1 MKKAVKIIPLVFIFH
16 LLVFWGCDKQ
26 EHTLPVD
33 FNLQF
38 EIDKKPVME
47 GRLTIES
54 IVISLGSIDIDGR
67 REVGENVF
75 MTRKFE
81 NGETIDVSG
90 TLPENK
96 LSFNLPQG
104 IYDPLTFL
112 LNFKPDPE
120 EEDLDDDIEDWLED
134 LEEGDE
140 DIEDLQEDLGEIIED
155 YLDEVQPCILVK
167 ARYQRSNIFYHVI
180 FAVNDPLLFRVM
192 ARNSEGGITV
202 SLSKDRINEGV
213 IVLDPSYWFSVI
225 SPSMLESAFIGIID
239 DDDDDDDD
247 DNDGD
252 DDDNGYAK
260 YIFLHKKVNSQLF
273 TTILNRLEEST
284 ILYIKE

>member
-1 MKKAVKIIPLVFIFH
+1 MKKVFKIIPLLFIFI
-16 LLVFWGCDKQ
+16 LLIFWGCDKE

-38 EIDKKPVME
+38 EVDTRPVME

-54 IVISLGSIDIDGR
+54 IKISLGSIDIDGK

-75 MTRKFE
+75 MTRRFE
-81 NGETIDVSG
+81 DGKTIDISG
-90 TLPENK
+90 TLPENR

-112 LNFKPDPE
+112 LNFKTDPD
-120 EEDLDDDIEDWLED
+120 EEDLNDDINDWLDD

-140 DIEDLQEDLGEIIED
+140 VIEDLQEDLGEIIED
-155 YLDEVQPCILVK
+155 YLDEVQPGILVK
-167 ARYQRSNIFYHVI
+167 AVYQRNQLFYHVI
-180 FAVNDPLLFRVM
+180 LAVNDPLLFRVM
-192 ARNSEGGITV
+192 ARNNEGRTRV
-202 SLSKDRINEGV
+202 TLSKDRINEGR

-225 SPSMLESAFIGIID
+225 SPSMLESAFIGIIEVD
-239 DDDDDDDD
+239 DDE
-247 DNDGD
+247 GD
-252 DDDNGYAK
+252 DDEIVYEK
-260 YIFLHKKVNSQLF
+260 YIFLHKKVNPQLF
-273 TTILNRLEEST
+273 TTVMNRLEQST

>member
-1 MKKAVKIIPLVFIFH
+1 MKKVFKIIPLLFIFI
-16 LLVFWGCDKQ
+16 LLIFWGCDKE

-38 EIDKKPVME
+38 EVDTRPVME

-54 IVISLGSIDIDGR
+54 IKISLGSIDIDGK

-75 MTRKFE
+75 MTRRFE
-81 NGETIDVSG
+81 DGKTIDISG
-90 TLPENK
+90 TLPENR

-112 LNFKPDPE
+112 LNFKTDPD
-120 EEDLDDDIEDWLED
+120 EEDLNDDINDWLDD

-140 DIEDLQEDLGEIIED
+140 VIEDLQEDLGEIIED
-155 YLDEVQPCILVK
+155 YLDEVQPGILVK
-167 ARYQRSNIFYHVI
+167 AVYQRNQLFYHVI
-180 FAVNDPLLFRVM
+180 LAVNDPLLFRVM
-192 ARNSEGGITV
+192 ARNNEGRTRV
-202 SLSKDRINEGV
+202 TLSKDRINEGR

-239 DDDDDDDD
+239 DDDDDN
-247 DNDGD
+247 DNDNNND
-252 DDDNGYAK
+252 YEK
-260 YIFLHKKVNSQLF
+260 HIFLHKKVNSQLF